1 VPCERPAFDVAATDG
16 RDLDRLRAEE
26 PALRI
31 VVYRRVL
38 CRHLNSFG
46 APVCRRVTAPAS
58 AVKGVWVATR
68 MEGDKIIKRTQ
79 EGVKK

>member
-1 VPCERPAFDVAATDG
+1 LQTLEFISARRCVGVVTGLAT
-16 RDLDRLRAEE
+16 
-26 PALRI
+26 
-31 VVYRRVL
+31 
-38 CRHLNSFG
+38 
-46 APVCRRVTAPAS
+46 